1 MGTLALAQAAAGLD
15 GTWSVDTLKSL
26 LNLGTAGLLLIGLLV
41 VARVFGSL
49 WLQMREVEQ
58 RSLDESR
65 RFVRESIDAGKA
77 LSDTLRMT
85 IVDATKLVEMMRHTM
100 NSKE

>member
-1 MGTLALAQAAAGLD
+1 MMASAMIAQAALAD
-15 GTWSVDTLKSL
+15 GTLNMETLKSL

-85 IVDATKLVEMMRHTM
+85 IVDATKLVEMMRHQM
-100 NSKE
+100 NTKD